1 MTYNTQD
8 TKIDKILYNTNDIK
22 KEISE
27 LNKKLAEQKTE
38 IDKVNEKISKLE
50 KAILTHKILFFV
62 WWFLIFI
69 IFASLK

>member
-22 KEISE
+22 KEVSE
-27 LNKKLAEQKTE
+27 LNKKLAEHKTE
-38 IDKVNEKISKLE
+38 IGKINEKVTRLE